1 MYNIHSLRQFFE
13 YLLQEDASYNRIG
26 HDLGIV
32 VQKVEVVPPVVA
44 APSVEIQ
51 VEAFADRSR
60 AGDSGSAVNQKR
72 H

>member
-1 MYNIHSLRQFFE
+1 MSPIVE

-32 VQKVEVVPPVVA
+32 VQKVEVIAPVVA

-51 VEAFADRSR
+51 VEAFADRS
-60 AGDSGSAVNQKR
+60 
-72 H
+72 